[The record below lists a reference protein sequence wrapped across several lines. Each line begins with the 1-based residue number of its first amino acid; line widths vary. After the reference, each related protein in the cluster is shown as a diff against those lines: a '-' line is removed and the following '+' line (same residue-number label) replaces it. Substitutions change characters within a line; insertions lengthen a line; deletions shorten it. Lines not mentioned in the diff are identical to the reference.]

1 MLGGHASTGEMHRAP
16 RVGAGDDVGRD
27 PVDGGD
33 LSISDVAGE
42 IRMDHGVGPACTAA
56 QPIVVEFD
64 QTVHE
69 GFEDGPGG
77 VVNSLDVS
85 KVAGVLHRNTGGER
99 CDGWKVVES
108 GGQPFVDVE
117 DAPGEGFGFGV
128 ASRWPYSFM
137 AAPASGGVDE
147 DRTVVVRQCGDGL
160 FGPLA
165 RTVAKSRMAVEC
177 ATARGEV
184 GGWGYP

>member
-1 MLGGHASTGEMHRAP
+1 MH
-16 RVGAGDDVGRD
+16 
-27 PVDGGD
+27 
-33 LSISDVAGE
+33 
-42 IRMDHGVGPACTAA
+42 HGVGPACAAA

-77 VVNSLDVS
+77 AVNSLDVS
-85 KVAGVLHRNTGGER
+85 EVAGVLHRNTGGER
-99 CDGWKVVES
+99 CDGRKVVES

-117 DAPGEGFGFGV
+117 DAPGEGFGFRCCQQV
-128 ASRWPYSFM
+128 AVFLHGG
-137 AAPASGGVDE
+137 AASGGVDE

-165 RTVAKSRMAVEC
+165 CAVAKSRMAVEC

-184 GGWGYP
+184 GGWGHPVAGCFKDTLGGVVDLSLPGVHDTAGEQVHVVA